1 MKEQTTKGLRT
12 FNNLQTAA
20 IRLIE
25 LSIKDK
31 TSLIRLKSV
40 RDLIDTAIK
49 EIEEN
54 HYEN

>member
-12 FNNLQTAA
+12 FSNLQTAA

-31 TSLIRLKSV
+31 TSFIRLKSV

-49 EIEEN
+49 EIEGNHHEN
-54 HYEN
+54 

>member
-31 TSLIRLKSV
+31 TSFNKLKV
-40 RDLIDTAIK
+40 LKDLIDTAIK
-49 EIEEN
+49 NIEEKK
-54 HYEN
+54 

>member
-12 FNNLQTAA
+12 FNNLHTAA
-20 IRLIE
+20 IRMIE

-31 TSLIRLKSV
+31 TSFIRLKSV

-49 EIEEN
+49 EIGEN
-54 HYEN
+54 HNED

>member
-31 TSLIRLKSV
+31 TSFIRLKSV

-49 EIEEN
+49 EIESNHHEN
-54 HYEN
+54 

>member
-31 TSLIRLKSV
+31 TSFIRLKSV

-54 HYEN
+54 HHEN

>member
-31 TSLIRLKSV
+31 TSFIRLKSV

-49 EIEEN
+49 EIEGNHNEN
-54 HYEN
+54 

>member
-1 MKEQTTKGLRT
+1 MKEVTTKGLRT

-25 LSIKDK
+25 LSIKDQ

-49 EIEEN
+49 QIEEQN
-54 HYEN
+54 